1 MKIIGKIIG
10 YYLESWRR
18 FRDLKGRTTRP
29 AFWWPFLIHPFVFL
43 VLGGI
48 FALIFGIESDEW
60 GPEIVYGI
68 AYVWVFITLL
78 VRRRNDMGRKGNVVL
93 LWWLA
98 APSTS
103 ETSE

>member
-1 MKIIGKIIG
+1 MILIKS
-10 YYLESWRR
+10 YLESWRR

-29 AFWWPFLIHPFVFL
+29 AFWWAFILNPFVFI

-60 GPEIVYGI
+60 GPEIFYGI
-68 AYVWVFITLL
+68 AYIWVLITLL
-78 VRRRNDMGRKGNVVL
+78 IRRRNDMGRKGNVLL

-98 APSTS
+98 APSAS